1 MAARR
6 RHDWRPW
13 TGIDHLLDSVVVA
26 RPGIRSGGW
35 CCCTRDCLAVG
46 RCCSGIALCRPAATR
61 QSQYFVALCQR
72 SLKKLWG
79 KLFLAFKM
87 NDFYLQGRDS
97 SLLVGIR
104 VVQKSASGPQIGRGC
119 RRIWWQVVG
128 ARPWLI
134 GFEELRSQ
142 YCTAPWFPK
151 HRPEI

>member
-1 MAARR
+1 M
-6 RHDWRPW
+6 
-13 TGIDHLLDSVVVA
+13 T
-26 RPGIRSGGW
+26 
-35 CCCTRDCLAVG
+35 
-46 RCCSGIALCRPAATR
+46 
-61 QSQYFVALCQR
+61 
-72 SLKKLWG
+72 
-79 KLFLAFKM
+79 
-87 NDFYLQGRDS
+87 DFYLQGRDS

-151 HRPEI
+151 HRPEIWFSLLILKEFLINLKLTSDVKRWALHRKIRSMIVSTSCRLSFCCAMMSALVPTLMSCLQEMSWYSLMVWSAWLMTDTWN